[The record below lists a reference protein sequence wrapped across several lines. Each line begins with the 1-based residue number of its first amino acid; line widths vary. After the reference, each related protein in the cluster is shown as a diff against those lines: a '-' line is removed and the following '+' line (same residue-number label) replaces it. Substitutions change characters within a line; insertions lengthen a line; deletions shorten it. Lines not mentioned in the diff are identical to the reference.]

1 MGQVR
6 QGEVDEKGRLLLRV
20 YSNCVALKG
29 MLSRVYSPQVP
40 WSYLDGVSCAA
51 PVCLPSAGT
60 QRDGY
65 IIGNVET
72 STPSHMV
79 IRPSMVMFIL
89 LVELVDSDH

>member
-6 QGEVDEKGRLLLRV
+6 QGEVGEKGRLLLRV

-60 QRDGY
+60 QRDPLPLLSRDRSLMERTHDTTKSLTIHTY
-65 IIGNVET
+65 IHT
-72 STPSHMV
+72 
-79 IRPSMVMFIL
+79 
-89 LVELVDSDH
+89 

>member
-40 WSYLDGVSCAA
+40 WSYLVLGQDC
-51 PVCLPSAGT
+51 
-60 QRDGY
+60 RDCW
-65 IIGNVET
+65 
-72 STPSHMV
+72 
-79 IRPSMVMFIL
+79 
-89 LVELVDSDH
+89 DC

>member
-6 QGEVDEKGRLLLRV
+6 QGEVDEKGRLPLRV

-60 QRDGY
+60 QRDLLPLLS
-65 IIGNVET
+65 ELD
-72 STPSHMV
+72 STGERKSN
-79 IRPSMVMFIL
+79 
-89 LVELVDSDH
+89 